1 MTDAPAS
8 AAKPDVLSPG
18 DAADLRQAVA
28 TFVEAGAD
36 ESIQRVITAVHRLSR
51 RLNQW
56 YDRQLVDLD
65 ISTNEYLVISEL
77 ARSPGHAPLTP
88 SQLAAATNIAPSS
101 MTHRLDRLV
110 ERGLITREQDPDNR
124 TRVLIQL
131 SDAGYALLR
140 RGHPPVRHGG
150 VRRARRSQRRRD
162 RDHGRAPRA
171 GHRRPRPLTS
181 SSEDGGRHRRV
192 DGVEPGLHLH
202 QVRER

>member
-1 MTDAPAS
+1 MSDATDPPSAAAVLPMTDAAE
-8 AAKPDVLSPG
+8 
-18 DAADLRQAVA
+18 LRQAVA

-36 ESIQRVITAVHRLSR
+36 ESVQRVTTAVHRLSR

-124 TRVLIQL
+124 TRVLIRL
-131 SDAGYALLR
+131 SDAGYALFVEVIRQSDMVESDVL
-140 RGHPPVRHGG
+140 
-150 VRRARRSQRRRD
+150 
-162 RDHGRAPRA
+162 A
-171 GHRRPRPLTS
+171 GLS
-181 SSEDGGRHRRV
+181 DAEIESLAEMLEKV
-192 DGVEPGLHLH
+192 IAGLDI
-202 QVRER
+202 

>member
-1 MTDAPAS
+1 MTNEATERSEAV
-8 AAKPDVLSPG
+8 VLPQS
-18 DAADLRQAVA
+18 DAAELRQAVA

-36 ESIQRVITAVHRLSR
+36 ESVQRVTTAVHRLSR

-131 SDAGYALLR
+131 SDAGYALFVEVIRQSDTLEQD
-140 RGHPPVRHGG
+140 VLGG
-150 VRRARRSQRRRD
+150 LTDDEIETMASLLEKVI
-162 RDHGRAPRA
+162 A
-171 GHRRPRPLTS
+171 GL
-181 SSEDGGRHRRV
+181 EDI
-192 DGVEPGLHLH
+192 
-202 QVRER
+202 

>member
-1 MTDAPAS
+1 VTSRPIGKTVPMTDVPAPAD
-8 AAKPDVLSPG
+8 KPVVLSPG

-77 ARSPGHAPLTP
+77 ARSPAHAPLTP

-110 ERGLITREQDPDNR
+110 ERDLITREQDPDNR

-131 SDAGYALLR
+131 SDAGYALFVEVIRQSDTVESDVL
-140 RGHPPVRHGG
+140 
-150 VRRARRSQRRRD
+150 
-162 RDHGRAPRA
+162 A
-171 GHRRPRPLTS
+171 GLSDDEIETMA
-181 SSEDGGRHRRV
+181 ELLEKV
-192 DGVEPGLHLH
+192 IAGLDL
-202 QVRER
+202 